1 MLKRLRELS
10 RLPQNINTKNMSKIV
25 VIGSSNMDQTV
36 RTPHIP
42 AKGETVFGGDVQ
54 MSFGGKG
61 ANQAVAAQRLGGD
74 VCFITK
80 LGTDPNG
87 KLMLENFVKEGL
99 SADTV
104 IQDPQVQSGM
114 AWICVGDDGDNSIIV
129 MPGANGA
136 MTVADLKPFEQEIV
150 SADYLLMQLEVPM
163 EVVAYA
169 ADLAHANGVKVI
181 LNPAPA
187 CPLEDSLL
195 SKLYALTPNETECRL
210 LCGDAATDDDTANAD
225 VLYRKGVK
233 NLVITLGS
241 KGSMLYNAEG
251 SVFVPA
257 KKVTAVDTV
266 AAGDTYNGALTVALS
281 EGKSFK
287 EAMEFATAASAIA
300 VTRVGAQASV
310 PYRKELE

>member
-1 MLKRLRELS
+1 
-10 RLPQNINTKNMSKIV
+10 MSKIV
-25 VIGSSNMDQTV
+25 VVGSSNMDQTV

-42 AKGETVFGGDVQ
+42 AKGETVFGGEVQ

-87 KLMLENFVKEGL
+87 KLMLDNFVKEGL
-99 SADTV
+99 SSETI
-104 IQDPQVQSGM
+104 IQDSEVQSGM

-136 MTVADLKPFEQEIV
+136 MTVEDLKPFEDQIR
-150 SADYLLMQLEVPM
+150 SADYLLMQLEVPV

-169 ADLAHANGVKVI
+169 ADLAHSNGVKVI

-187 CPLEDSLL
+187 CPLDDSLL

-210 LCGDAATDDDTANAD
+210 LCGDAATDDDAANAA
-225 VLYRKGVK
+225 VLYKKGVK
-233 NLVITLGS
+233 NLVVTLGS
-241 KGSMLYNAEG
+241 KGSMIYNADG
-251 SVFVPA
+251 LVTVPA
-257 KKVTAVDTV
+257 RKVEAVDTV

-281 EGKSFK
+281 EGKSFV